1 MGRVVH
7 FEIHASDPERL
18 AGFYRELFGWTVEK
32 WEGPAPYWLIMTGD
46 TSAPGINGGM
56 VLRHGDGPAE
66 GQSVNAFVC
75 TVDVADVD
83 ADVAK
88 ALTLGATV
96 ALPKMAIPGVGW
108 LAYIMDPD
116 RNILGMMQ
124 TDPAA
129 A

>member
-1 MGRVVH
+1 MGRPVH
-7 FEIHASDPERL
+7 FEIHASDPEKL
-18 AGFYRELFGWTVEK
+18 AGFYREMFGWK
-32 WEGPAPYWLIMTGD
+32 IDAWPGPVPYWLIMTGD
-46 TSAPGINGGM
+46 EGTPGINGGM
-56 VLRHGDGPAE
+56 VQRPDEGPAV

-75 TVDVADVD
+75 TVDVTDVD

-96 ALPKMAIPGVGW
+96 ALPKMPVPGMGW

-124 TDPAA
+124 IDPAA